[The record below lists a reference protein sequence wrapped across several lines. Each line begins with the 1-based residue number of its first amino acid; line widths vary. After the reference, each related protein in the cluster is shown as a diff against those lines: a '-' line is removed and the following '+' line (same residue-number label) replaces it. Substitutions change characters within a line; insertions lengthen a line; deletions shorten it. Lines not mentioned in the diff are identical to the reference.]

1 VKSSES
7 HNIMLFKPH
16 SNNAGLFETQI

>member
-16 SNNAGLFETQI
+16 SNNALFETQI